1 MKLTMRL
8 KYKYVSR
15 MEKRPIDVPAKEFYK
30 LCKTYRTENSK
41 YFDVDFDVD
50 FDNIYTLMDVIKKY
64 KPPYNRGAIRYFG
77 YVVDSDKNDYLEY
90 EYIPSFDKVSVR
102 VSDYYPLCERTTET
116 KIITLEGKPVVLQR
130 IVAAR
135 NEKGG
140 DVTFG
145 QKGGWVDSKT
155 KIGSSVWIGDD
166 CVVVGSDIYQSSIT
180 GTCIVCRSTIDHY
193 SKIKGNVAVFDS
205 TLHEAEVSD
214 NVTIINSKASGNYAD
229 NVLLYNVNDSN
240 HDDEHD
246 MYYGTKL
253 CGNEVLAKFDGDEGL
268 AKFLDT
274 YKGVK
279 AK

>member
-1 MKLTMRL
+1 MKFTLCLGYRYIS
-8 KYKYVSR
+8 KK
-15 MEKRPIDVPAKEFYK
+15 EKRPIDVPAKEFYER
-30 LCKTYRTENSK
+30 CKTYRTERVK
-41 YFDVDFDVD
+41 YCDVDFDVD

-64 KPPYNRGAIRYFG
+64 KPPYKRGAISYFG
-77 YVVDSDKNDYLEY
+77 YVVNGYKDYLEY
-90 EYIPSFDKVSVR
+90 EYIPAFDKVNVR

-116 KIITLEGKPVVLQR
+116 KTITLEGKPVVLQR
-130 IVAAR
+130 IVAVR
-135 NEKGG
+135 DEKGG

-145 QKGGWVDSKT
+145 QKGGWVDSET
-155 KIGSSVWIGDD
+155 EIGRSVWIGDD
-166 CVVVGSDIYQSSIT
+166 CVVVESDIYQSSIT

-193 SKIKGNVAVFDS
+193 SKIEGNVAVFDS
-205 TLHEAEVSD
+205 TLHEATVSD
-214 NVTIINSKASGNYAD
+214 NVTIINSTASGNYAD

-268 AKFLDT
+268 AKFLDI